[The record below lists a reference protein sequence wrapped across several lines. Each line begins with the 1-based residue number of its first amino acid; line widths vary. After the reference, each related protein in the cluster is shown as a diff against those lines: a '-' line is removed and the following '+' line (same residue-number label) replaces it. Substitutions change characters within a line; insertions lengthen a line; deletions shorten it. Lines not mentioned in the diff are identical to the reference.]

1 MSFLPQLALLGE
13 GWGWDQCMK
22 NGLFLAHIP
31 PQDLLMWDKYLE
43 KWGLSWP
50 GLNSGPSWQTGN
62 GNEGPMWRDYGS
74 VPWVFVLMF
83 CRHKVRGF
91 QEPPTDK
98 DGMVTVSP
106 VGGSSMC
113 VCCAQLYLTLCNP
126 ADLYPAKLL
135 CLWDYLGKNT
145 GVGCHFLLQGNLPD
159 PGIEPTSPVS
169 PALAGRFF
177 ITEPPGKPWEG
188 SSRA

>member
-1 MSFLPQLALLGE
+1 MG
-13 GWGWDQCMK
+13 
-22 NGLFLAHIP
+22 
-31 PQDLLMWDKYLE
+31 
-43 KWGLSWP
+43 
-50 GLNSGPSWQTGN
+50 
-62 GNEGPMWRDYGS
+62 
-74 VPWVFVLMF
+74 
-83 CRHKVRGF
+83 
-91 QEPPTDK
+91 K
-98 DGMVTVSP
+98 DGVATVSP
-106 VGGSSMC
+106 VGGSNMC
-113 VCCAQLYLTLCNP
+113 VCCTQMCLTLCNP
-126 ADLYPAKLL
+126 ADLEPARLL